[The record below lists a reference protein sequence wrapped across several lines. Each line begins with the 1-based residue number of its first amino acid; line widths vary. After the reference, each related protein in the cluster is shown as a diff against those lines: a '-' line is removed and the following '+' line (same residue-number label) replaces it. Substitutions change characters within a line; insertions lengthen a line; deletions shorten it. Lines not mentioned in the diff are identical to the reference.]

1 MFTLNIRFRIC
12 PDRAYRKPNV
22 MKNFRYFIITLTNLC
37 KNNCSFRWNILLRTC
52 PDRAYRKLNVEKTT
66 ETVCILWPVPAFGW
80 APVNKNIRN
89 KSSPRF
95 VDGFNEPHVFIR
107 EDEIKDLHMF
117 KGMLCCY
124 LLLIIA
130 KILFVSMST
139 KPIWKDKNHQLDSNQ
154 NMKKNHVWVAIHSL
168 TDKYNV

>member
-1 MFTLNIRFRIC
+1 MVQDEPPIKFQNALLSLYEEQARSESGGWLSKTDKKWQGGVGKRGQSGEGG
-12 PDRAYRKPNV
+12 DSTT
-22 MKNFRYFIITLTNLC
+22 YF
-37 KNNCSFRWNILLRTC
+37 FH
-52 PDRAYRKLNVEKTT
+52 
-66 ETVCILWPVPAFGW
+66 G
-80 APVNKNIRN
+80 N

-124 LLLIIA
+124 LLLITA
-130 KILFVSMST
+130 KILFVSMSI

-154 NMKKNHVWVAIHSL
+154 NMKKSHVWVAIHSL